1 MRVDDGEPT
10 QDVALG
16 EEQKSTNSEL
26 HTLDVRVVRAGV
38 GRGNKG
44 YAAGHVRRRNFCQGP
59 EKGL

>member
-1 MRVDDGEPT
+1 MRVDDGEPM
-10 QDVALG
+10 QDVTLG
-16 EEQKSTNSEL
+16 EQKSTNSER